1 MLKMFSLFCIHF
13 GLKLR
18 RIEFMG
24 QSLKCGFGNEI
35 WVYLLRTAVHY
46 KPYLGNS
53 MKMVEENYENEKSN
67 GIQFN

>member
-1 MLKMFSLFCIHF
+1 
-13 GLKLR
+13 
-18 RIEFMG
+18 MG